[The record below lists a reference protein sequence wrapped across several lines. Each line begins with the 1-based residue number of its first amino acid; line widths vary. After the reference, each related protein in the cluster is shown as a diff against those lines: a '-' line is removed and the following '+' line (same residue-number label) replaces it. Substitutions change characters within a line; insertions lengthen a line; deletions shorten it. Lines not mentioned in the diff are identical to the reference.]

1 MTAPNRR
8 GEGGMGRRAGPRRRK
23 TAERGAASAGQM
35 VARRRVWRA
44 VLSWGWRAAPGWTA
58 YTAALLVG
66 NAICSV
72 LYPVGFALII
82 DASLRHQLGRLVLG
96 VVAVA
101 VLYAVTWTLAML
113 AGSAGAVLSDH
124 VSLYL
129 SVRIAE
135 EINAVSSVDHLERP
149 AYLTELDLL
158 RQNLSTLAH
167 GPRQILLVVQV
178 LVRTVG
184 IVVILALIFPPLA
197 MLPLCAVAP
206 VAGER
211 LSVWLRQRSDERLA
225 PDRRLAGDLFS
236 LVTSAGPAKELR
248 VFGAADPLRDRHRA
262 LARKA
267 DAATARAAVLG
278 GLLGAAGWLIFAAG
292 FVAGIAVVVVRA
304 ADGTASVG
312 AVVLAVTLIQRA
324 QLQVGQAAAAIGQL
338 LTIARTARRLFW
350 LEDYAAADRDRQ
362 AARRNTAG
370 ESAAGESTAR
380 VSTARGSTARGNA
393 GVESAAGGSAA
404 GGAGPPAVPD
414 TLRRGITLR
423 EVSFGY
429 PPDGATVLDRVDLH
443 LPAGSAVA
451 LVGENGAGKTTLVK
465 LLTGMYQPASGQVL
479 LDGVALADL
488 DAAAWRERTAA
499 AFQDFVRFELLAR
512 ETVGV
517 GDLPRL
523 DHVPALSEALRRAD
537 ATTVAEGLPDG
548 LATPLGRSFTGGQDL
563 SGGQWQRLALARG
576 MMRDVPLLLILDEPT
591 ASLDAITE
599 AALFERYLAARKL
612 ASQAGAITLLVS
624 HRFST
629 VRMADLIVVL
639 DKGRVVASG
648 DHASLIRAGGL
659 YAELYEMQARSY
671 R

>member
-1 MTAPNRR
+1 MTDP
-8 GEGGMGRRAGPRRRK
+8 GVS
-23 TAERGAASAGQM
+23 SADQK
-35 VARRRVWRA
+35 VAQRRVWRA
-44 VLSWGWRAAPGWTA
+44 VIGWGWRAAPGWTV

-66 NAICSV
+66 NAVCTV

-82 DASLRHQLGRLVLG
+82 DAALLHQLAHLVLG
-96 VVAVA
+96 MVSVA
-101 VLYAVTWTLAML
+101 VLYTLSWALAMFAGT
-113 AGSAGAVLSDH
+113 AGSVLSDR
-124 VSLYL
+124 VSFFL
-129 SVRIAE
+129 SARIAE
-135 EINAVSSVDHLERP
+135 QINAVSGVDHLERP

-158 RQNLSTLAH
+158 QQNLRSLGN
-167 GPRQILLVVQV
+167 GPRQILLVIQV

-184 IVVILALIFPPLA
+184 IVVILAVIFPPLA
-197 MLPLCAVAP
+197 VLPLCAIAP

-211 LSVWLRQRSDERLA
+211 ISVWLRQRSDERLA
-225 PDRRLAGDLFS
+225 PDRRLADDLFS

-248 VFGAADPLRDRHRA
+248 VFGAAAPLRDRHRS
-262 LARKA
+262 LARTVNA
-267 DAATARAAVLG
+267 DTARAAILG

-304 ADGTASVG
+304 AHGTANVG

-338 LTIARTARRLFW
+338 LTTARTARRLLW
-350 LEDYAAADRDRQ
+350 LEDYAAADRDKQ
-362 AARRNTAG
+362 AGHWSTAG
-370 ESAAGESTAR
+370 RA
-380 VSTARGSTARGNA
+380 V
-393 GVESAAGGSAA
+393 
-404 GGAGPPAVPD
+404 GGAGVAGAGTAGSVGSGVARNGPAAVPD
-414 TLRRGITLR
+414 TLSRGITLR

-429 PPDGATVLDRVDLH
+429 PPDGATVLDRIDLH

-465 LLTGMYQPASGQVL
+465 LLTGMYQPTAGQVL

-488 DAAAWRERTAA
+488 DLAAWRERTAA
-499 AFQDFVRFELLAR
+499 AFQDFVRYELLAR
-512 ETVGV
+512 ETVGI

-523 DHVPALSEALRRAD
+523 DDAAALNEALQRAD
-537 ATTVAEGLPDG
+537 AAAVAEALPDG
-548 LATPLGRSFTGGQDL
+548 LATPLGRSFTRGQDL

-639 DKGRVVASG
+639 DNGRIAASG
-648 DHASLIRAGGL
+648 DHAALIRAGGL

>member
-1 MTAPNRR
+1 MSSERASGAP
-8 GEGGMGRRAGPRRRK
+8 
-23 TAERGAASAGQM
+23 SAGQR
-35 VARRRVWRA
+35 ARFRTTRA
-44 VLSWGWRAAPGWTA
+44 IVSWGWQAAPGWTA

-96 VVAVA
+96 MASVAL
-101 VLYAVTWTLAML
+101 LYTVMWALAMF
-113 AGSAGAVLSDH
+113 AGSAGSVLSDR
-124 VSLYL
+124 VSLFL

-135 EINAVSSVDHLERP
+135 QINAVTSVDHLERP

-158 RQNLSTLAH
+158 EQNLRSLGN

-178 LVRTVG
+178 LVRIVG
-184 IVVILALIFPPLA
+184 IVVILALIYPPLA
-197 MLPLCAVAP
+197 VLPLCAAAP
-206 VAGER
+206 LAGER
-211 LSVWLRQRSDERLA
+211 FSVWLRQRTDERLA
-225 PDRRLAGDLFS
+225 PDRRLADDLFS
-236 LVTSAGPAKELR
+236 LATSAGPAKELR
-248 VFGAADPLRDRHRA
+248 VFGAAGSLRDRHRA
-262 LARKA
+262 QAMTVNA
-267 DAATARAAVLG
+267 GTARAALLG
-278 GLLGAAGWLIFAAG
+278 GLLGAVGWLVFAAA
-292 FVAGIAVVVVRA
+292 FVAAIAVVVVRA
-304 ADGTASVG
+304 AHGSASVG
-312 AVVLAVTLIQRA
+312 AVVLAVALIQRA
-324 QLQVGQAAAAIGQL
+324 QLQVGQAAATMGQL
-338 LTIARTARRLFW
+338 LTTARTARRLFW
-350 LEDYAAADRDRQ
+350 LEDYAAADRQQ
-362 AARRNTAG
+362 AAG
-370 ESAAGESTAR
+370 ESAGQA
-380 VSTARGSTARGNA
+380 
-393 GVESAAGGSAA
+393 
-404 GGAGPPAVPD
+404 PD
-414 TLRRGITLR
+414 KLRQGITLR

-429 PPDGATVLDRVDLH
+429 PPDGPTVLDRIDLH

-465 LLTGMYQPASGQVL
+465 LLTGMYQPTSGQVL
-479 LDGVALADL
+479 LDGVPLADM
-488 DAAAWRERTAA
+488 DVTAWRERTAA
-499 AFQDFVRFELLAR
+499 AFQDFVRYELLAG
-512 ETVGV
+512 ETVGI

-523 DHVPALSEALRRAD
+523 DHVAALSEALRRAD
-537 ATTVAEGLPDG
+537 ATAVADALPDG

-639 DKGRVVASG
+639 DKGRIAASG
-648 DHASLIRAGGL
+648 DHASLVRAGGL